1 MACFSQSKTLCEG
14 NYRKEGKVFLDENIN
29 DSDVLKIDKENLIAI
44 LTEELPVLR
53 AKLGLSQEELS
64 EIIGISRQTYSGI
77 ETKRRPMTWN
87 TFLSLVFVY
96 SQNEKTVDMLKNCGA
111 FPETLRQTL
120 NVNNRKDEKTWDNK

>member
-1 MACFSQSKTLCEG
+1 MG
-14 NYRKEGKVFLDENIN
+14 ENIN
-29 DSDVLKIDKENLIAI
+29 DNDMLKIDKEKLIAI

-87 TFLSLVFVY
+87 TFLTLMFVY

>member
-1 MACFSQSKTLCEG
+1 M
-14 NYRKEGKVFLDENIN
+14 DENIN

>member
-1 MACFSQSKTLCEG
+1 M
-14 NYRKEGKVFLDENIN
+14 FLGENIN
-29 DSDVLKIDKENLIAI
+29 DNDMLKIDKEKLIAI

-87 TFLSLVFVY
+87 TFLTLMFVY

>member
-1 MACFSQSKTLCEG
+1 MG
-14 NYRKEGKVFLDENIN
+14 ENFN
-29 DSDVLKIDKENLIAI
+29 DNDMLKIDKEKLIAI

-53 AKLGLSQEELS
+53 VKLGLSQEELR

-77 ETKRRPMTWN
+77 ETKRSAMTWN
-87 TFLSLVFVY
+87 TFLALMFVY

-120 NVNNRKDEKTWDNK
+120 NVNNRKDAKTWDNK

>member
-1 MACFSQSKTLCEG
+1 M
-14 NYRKEGKVFLDENIN
+14 DENIN
-29 DSDVLKIDKENLIAI
+29 DSDMLKIDKEKLIAI

-120 NVNNRKDEKTWDNK
+120 NVNNRKDEKAWDNK